1 MRVRCVIVL
10 LVLAG
15 SGGLPASGSETGLDA
30 KAAKCFTVKWSSV
43 RYDKSVVVQNRA
55 ASTPASKQATTES
68 LTLMCEL
75 EIRDPNVVLG
85 TGREGVIT
93 QVTDSNGA
101 SIAVPAA
108 PTRGRLMYEGLRCIP
123 KFQQP
128 IVPKWRAII
137 RRILGRPPHLA
148 GPPQMV
154 QELQPNHVSMRLD
167 MGLLGS
173 TGGDLRSVKGH
184 FHALV
189 AESMEYVDVPFEPNN
204 TWVRL
209 TPDVE
214 VRVKEA
220 VSTGN
225 SYHFEI
231 DMRPQSGSPMHLLM
245 SGQPLPARMV
255 VTRHLIGEDGKPSRH
270 FSGGPTL
277 MTAVAGRGSGSG
289 SNLGVIQA
297 IRFVIAVN
305 ATDRKIPFEVRNVP
319 LSDPGP

>member
-1 MRVRCVIVL
+1 MPVRWVIILV
-10 LVLAG
+10 VLAG
-15 SGGLPASGSETGLDA
+15 AGSPSGSQAGLDVA
-30 KAAKCFTVKWSSV
+30 TARYFVVKWSSV
-43 RYDKSVVVQNRA
+43 RYDKSVVVRNPA
-55 ASTPASKQATTES
+55 ASAPASKQDTTEN
-68 LTLMCEL
+68 LTLTCEV

-93 QVTDSNGA
+93 QVIDSNGA
-101 SIAVPAA
+101 GIAVPAA
-108 PTRGRLMYEGLRCIP
+108 PTRGRLMYEGLRYIP

-128 IVPKWRAII
+128 AVPRWRAII
-137 RRILGRPPHLA
+137 RRILGRPPHAA

-154 QELQPNHVSMRLD
+154 QELQPNQVSMRLD

-173 TGGDLRSVKGH
+173 TGGDLRSVKGY

-189 AESMEYVDVPFEPNN
+189 AESMEHVDVPFEPNN

-231 DMRPQSGSPMHLLM
+231 EMRPQNANPMHLLM
-245 SGQPLPARMV
+245 SGQSLPARMV
-255 VTRHLIGEDGKPSRH
+255 VTRQLIGADGKPSRH
-270 FSGGPTL
+270 SFGGPTL
-277 MTAVAGRGSGSG
+277 MTPIGGSGSG
-289 SNLGVIQA
+289 SGSSLGVIQA

-305 ATDRKIPFEVRNVP
+305 PTDRKIPFEVRNVP
-319 LSDPGP
+319 LPNPGP